1 MVPSDQVGQHLVM
14 SLRVLIVD
22 DHERFRASAR
32 RMLEKAGFEVVGEL
46 ATGMPTLSTVRQVE
60 PDVVLLDVQLPDS
73 DGFTIARAL
82 RDAGAT
88 CRVVLTS
95 SRDWSDSL
103 ELVAGTGAAG
113 FLPKDELSGAALSA
127 LVA

>member
-1 MVPSDQVGQHLVM
+1 MMPM
-14 SLRVLIVD
+14 RVLIVD

-46 ATGMPTLSTVRQVE
+46 ATGMPTLSTVRDVE

-82 RDAGAT
+82 RDAGAA
-88 CRVVLTS
+88 CSVVLTS

-113 FLPKDELSGAALSA
+113 FLPKDELSGAALRT

>member
-1 MVPSDQVGQHLVM
+1 MP
-14 SLRVLIVD
+14 LRVLIVD

-46 ATGMPTLSTVRQVE
+46 ATGMPTLSTVRE
-60 PDVVLLDVQLPDS
+60 TDPDVVLLDIQLPDS

-82 RDAGAT
+82 RDAGLE

-95 SRDWSDSL
+95 SRDWSDSS

-113 FLPKDELSGAALSA
+113 FLPKDELSGAALTA

>member
-1 MVPSDQVGQHLVM
+1 MVASDPLRHDPKIA
-14 SLRVLIVD
+14 LRVLIVD

-46 ATGMPTLSTVRQVE
+46 ATGLPTLATVREVE
-60 PDVVLLDVQLPDS
+60 PDVVLLDIQLPDS

-82 RDAGAT
+82 RDSGLE

-113 FLPKDELSGAALSA
+113 FLPKDELSGAALQK